1 MFTLSDAA
9 ASNEFLRFLA
19 EPFGLMVFVAGM
31 AFVFVPIAADRSK
44 HRPGNVAPI
53 QLISA
58 VGAWAL
64 ILLNQAVLASSLR
77 QGSPILACASFAT
90 NLTTLWLFF
99 RRNDG
104 RITDLQ
110 TPQTIEAM
118 ICEMEQILDGAL
130 RVGIKSVNAVIV
142 EKTGPLIGV
151 SVSRRGHVVV
161 RIQREL
167 IAWLERHRRP
177 GGAGSAAVE
186 GFLRFTIL
194 HEIGHV
200 LNGDHLTYRFVR
212 SVLLAHLCWVPAP
225 VIATALLP
233 WGVPDAQTVL
243 VTTLCLELAFL
254 GQWRLARRFLAE
266 REEVADLRAMQ
277 TLDPSD
283 ASLLETRRGRRTDRQ
298 NPTLL
303 EQLMTD
309 LHVQRPVT
317 HDSWSSKT
325 VQWIWPESG
334 DIHERCEMLA
344 LGHGRRM
351 PQPNQWAALMG
362 MQCGLLCISLL
373 GCASAAFS
381 GLPFWRPGVVLTV
394 AVILMEITCSMAA
407 TYCGMRVDPALV
419 RLHDLIK
426 VPTRRSVGAI
436 FYCSFSASALLLYF
450 LPAFSGIS
458 AVLSYPLLSLAVW
471 MSAAPVIFGSLMA
484 AGGAEW
490 DPENA
495 TVSLRHPL
503 LQQVPV
509 LLVTLSIFTGCSAAA
524 AWAFG
529 LGGVGSRVWIDVW
542 IVAVAGAMTT
552 YAMSRSTSA
561 VVRAFPPI
569 AWLES
574 SGQVF
579 AIRIFWREIYYDRH
593 ITSNRVIILLGLST
607 SAGTAFLFACGGAL
621 TARLMSGIA
630 TDYVIHEMLMLMSAV
645 LVGVMFF
652 VPQRVDNTAHLTD
665 LGHLRMLDG
674 LLTAVRI
681 ANLPM
686 AEKLSDTLARWIN
699 TDPDI
704 PSTILPEPRAI
715 WKLDSLLLLVR
726 IARAVG
732 EEQLVAM
739 WCSAIAASLRRIISD
754 GAVSVN
760 GSRPSLAYTVLAA
773 QVIEEA
779 DLAAEI
785 PLEPI
790 FDSIADGL
798 ERCLNGG
805 EDFSIEAVTS
815 ACLLLAAN
823 GNSNPGVEQMW
834 MRSLMTVEYF
844 LAGPTIRWQLCK
856 IAAYIA
862 PLEDTAVRDRLVS
875 IVRARMWEVLQLN
888 PGNDVGLLLDCYL
901 AAVSLGESDSQ
912 RLSLA
917 EAAIGD
923 AATRMADEM
932 TKIHASRTSRV

>member
-1 MFTLSDAA
+1 MLTLSDAA
-9 ASNEFLRFLA
+9 AIREFLRFLA
-19 EPFGLMVFVAGM
+19 EPFGIMIFVAGM
-31 AFVFVPIAADRSK
+31 AFALVPIAADRSK

-58 VGAWAL
+58 AGAWAL
-64 ILLNQAVLASSLR
+64 ILLNQAILVSSLQ
-77 QGSPILACASFAT
+77 QGSPIVACASFAT
-90 NLTTLWLFF
+90 NLTTVWLFC

-110 TPQTIEAM
+110 VPETIEAM
-118 ICEMEQILDGAL
+118 ICEMEQILGGAL
-130 RVGIKSVNAVIV
+130 RVGIKSMDAVIV

-161 RIQREL
+161 RMRREL

-225 VIATALLP
+225 VIATVLLP
-233 WGVPDAQTVL
+233 WLGPAAQTVL
-243 VTTLCLELAFL
+243 ATTLCLELAFL
-254 GQWRLARRFLAE
+254 GQCRLARHFLAE
-266 REEVADLRAMQ
+266 REEAADLRAMQ
-277 TLDPSD
+277 TLDPSN
-283 ASLLETRRGRRTDRQ
+283 ASLLGTRRGRRTDRQ

-309 LHVQRPVT
+309 LHVQRPVI
-317 HDSWSSKT
+317 HANWYSKG
-325 VQWIWPESG
+325 VQWVWPESG
-334 DIHERCEMLA
+334 HIHERCEMLA
-344 LGHGRRM
+344 LGHGRRV
-351 PQPNQWAALMG
+351 PQPNQWAAFLG

-373 GCASAAFS
+373 ACASAAFGS
-381 GLPFWRPGVVLTV
+381 LPFWRPGTVLGGAVMLMTV
-394 AVILMEITCSMAA
+394 TCSMAA

-419 RLHDLIK
+419 RLHDLVK
-426 VPTRRSVGAI
+426 VPSRRTTGLI
-436 FYCSFSASALLLYF
+436 FYYSFSASALLLYL

-458 AVLSYPLLSLAVW
+458 AVLSYPLLSVAIG
-471 MSAAPVIFGSLMA
+471 MSAAAVLFGSLMA
-484 AGGAEW
+484 AGGAKW
-490 DPENA
+490 NPEDA

-503 LQQVPV
+503 LQTVPV
-509 LLVTLSIFTGCSAAA
+509 LLVTLSIITGCSAVAA
-524 AWAFG
+524 CAFG

-542 IVAVAGAMTT
+542 IIAGAGAMTT

-574 SGQVF
+574 SGCVF

-607 SAGTAFLFACGGAL
+607 SAATAFMFACGGAL
-621 TARLMSGIA
+621 VARLMSGIA

-645 LVGVMFF
+645 LVGLMFL
-652 VPQRVDNTAHLTD
+652 VPQRTDKTAHLTD
-665 LGHLRMLDG
+665 LEHLRMLDA
-674 LLTAVRI
+674 LLTAVQI
-681 ANLPM
+681 AGLPV
-686 AEKLSDTLARWIN
+686 AEELGGTVARWMSH
-699 TDPDI
+699 DADI
-704 PSTILPEPRAI
+704 PSIVLPAPRAV
-715 WKLDSLLLLVR
+715 WKLESLLLLVR
-726 IARAVG
+726 MARAVG
-732 EEQLVAM
+732 EEKMVAR
-739 WCSAIAASLRRIISD
+739 WRSTISNSLRRIVTD

-773 QVIEEA
+773 QIIEEA
-779 DLAAEI
+779 DLLAEI
-785 PLEPI
+785 PLQPI
-790 FDSIADGL
+790 LDSIADGL
-798 ERCLNGG
+798 ERCLNGE
-805 EDFSIEAVTS
+805 EDSSIEAVTS

-823 GNSNPGVEQMW
+823 GRTHLGIEQMW
-834 MRSLMTVEYF
+834 IRSLMTIEY
-844 LAGPTIRWQLCK
+844 LLGGPTIRQRLCE

-862 PLEDTAVRDRLVS
+862 PLEDTAVRDRLVN
-875 IVRARMWEVLQLN
+875 IVRARIWEALQLN
-888 PGNDVGLLLDCYL
+888 PGNDVSLLLDCYL
-901 AAVSLGESDSQ
+901 AAVSLGESNSQ

-917 EAAIGD
+917 ESTIGEVAA
-923 AATRMADEM
+923 RLADEM
-932 TKIHASRTSRV
+932 TTIHAS